1 MASMV
6 FATSMAKIIVCWWSC
21 SKQFF
26 YWLKMMHW
34 KLIKTNPGDSLSNAC
49 QVSCQVLIKKPSG
62 VGGQIWWYFSR
73 NIFLELV
80 LCDGCEFQVI
90 LAVGQLRWLCFF
102 DHFCFLIMISV
113 SFDVPCLLHVPIK
126 LWRWLIVLMGTR
138 YILTMQCSWL
148 GRWSR
153 GGSTSGAR
161 ELLELRW
168 LIHLYSVHI
177 YINIWT
183 LDSIT

>member
-1 MASMV
+1 MILGQMLVKSAVKYLSRSCQGGSNMMV
-6 FATSMAKIIVCWWSC
+6 F
-21 SKQFF
+21 F
-26 YWLKMMHW
+26 
-34 KLIKTNPGDSLSNAC
+34 
-49 QVSCQVLIKKPSG
+49 KK
-62 VGGQIWWYFSR
+62 Y
-73 NIFLELV
+73 FLELV

-126 LWRWLIVLMGTR
+126 LWRWLIVQMGTG
-138 YILTMQCSWL
+138 YILTMQCSWM

-153 GGSTSGAR
+153 GGSASWSKGIAR
-161 ELLELRW
+161 TEVVDKSLQC
-168 LIHLYSVHI
+168 I
-177 YINIWT
+177 YKNIWT